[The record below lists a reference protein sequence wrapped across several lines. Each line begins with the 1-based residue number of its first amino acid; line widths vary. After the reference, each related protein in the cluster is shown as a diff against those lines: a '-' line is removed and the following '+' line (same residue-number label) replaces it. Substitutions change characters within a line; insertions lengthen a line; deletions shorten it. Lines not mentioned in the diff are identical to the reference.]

1 MGYYESSSFDIYK
14 NNVSALAEHSIKT
27 NNSLKND
34 AHTTVNN
41 ATRHL
46 YVCAYLSFFTMLVRG
61 RRAFIRSSG
70 LVCPVTGRVD
80 TKSFRYK
87 FIIQ

>member
-1 MGYYESSSFDIYK
+1 MVIMNLAVLIYTK
-14 NNVSALAEHSIKT
+14 TMCQHWQNTLKT

-46 YVCAYLSFFTMLVRG
+46 YVCAYMCFFTMLVRG